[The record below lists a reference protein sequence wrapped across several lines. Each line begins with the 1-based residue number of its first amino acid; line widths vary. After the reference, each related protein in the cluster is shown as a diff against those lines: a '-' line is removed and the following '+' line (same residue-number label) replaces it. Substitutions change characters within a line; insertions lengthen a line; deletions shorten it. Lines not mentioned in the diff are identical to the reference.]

1 MNRVDEPVCAGSP
14 VGLRRPAGAAII
26 VAMARTTE
34 HSQRLGCL
42 LARHQALHDPGRE
55 PRNRLRWLPELRLWQ
70 ARRLEA
76 SFDRFLRDP
85 RRRPAAQ
92 FFLSDVYND
101 RDFSRRDAD
110 IAKVLP
116 MMQRLLPGSLLSTVA
131 DAIELGLLTHA
142 FDLRMAERLQAL
154 APRRRR
160 LDGPLYAQIYR
171 ACGLP
176 RLRGHQID
184 LIAAVGL
191 GLGQAVRMPGI
202 LTLLKLSRGPAKAAG
217 LSELQGFLER
227 GFAAFGRLGDV
238 REFIAEIEQD
248 ERDIA
253 ERLFAGEADPF
264 PRLE

>member
-1 MNRVDEPVCAGSP
+1 
-14 VGLRRPAGAAII
+14 
-26 VAMARTTE
+26 MARGNPLIE
-34 HSQRLGCL
+34 RLGRR
-42 LARHQALHDPGRE
+42 LACHQALHDPRRE
-55 PRNRLRWLPELRLWQ
+55 PRNQLRWLPELRSWQ

-116 MMQRLLPGSLLSTVA
+116 MMQRLLPGALLNTVA

-142 FDLRMAERLQAL
+142 FDLRISQCLHEI
-154 APRRRR
+154 APRRRK
-160 LDGPLYAQIYR
+160 LDGRLYAQAYR

-176 RLRGHQID
+176 RLRDRQID
-184 LIAAVGL
+184 LIARVGL
-191 GLGQAVRMPGI
+191 GLGKALRMPGI
-202 LTLLKLSRGPAKAAG
+202 MTLLKLSRGPAKAAG

-227 GFAAFGRLGDV
+227 GFAAFSQLGDV
-238 REFIAEIEQD
+238 REFIAEIEED
-248 ERDIA
+248 EREVA
-253 ERLFAGEADPF
+253 RRLFEEDGDPF
-264 PRLE
+264 PHLE